1 MSIHDHRFQISIE
14 LAGVNPAMLASVLQG
29 LTPAWHIDPVPS
41 APRRA
46 RLVAPPLGYGEIAML
61 QDVVRA
67 VRRLGARVDETT
79 PMELCVDASRI
90 DARATRNLEALLAKQ
105 AELLARVF
113 GRSIDRL
120 GFQRV
125 KGEPFGKG
133 AIAIS
138 LAATLH
144 TGELA
149 AAIVLA
155 LAIVERALTA
165 RAASSKPRPFDATGA
180 RYDFRC
186 FLLRLGLIGEEFR
199 DAREQLLKRLPGSA
213 AWKSGRPPRATAD
226 RAAVGA
232 HDFP

>member
-1 MSIHDHRFQISIE
+1 MSMHDHRFQLSIE
-14 LAGVNPAMLASVLQG
+14 LVGVTPAMLANALEG
-29 LTPAWHIDPVPS
+29 LTPAWRIDAVPG
-41 APRRA
+41 ALRRA
-46 RLVAPPLGYGEIAML
+46 RLVAPRLGYGDIAAL

-67 VRRLGARVDETT
+67 ARRLGARVDETT
-79 PMELCVDASRI
+79 PMELHIDAARI

-105 AELLARVF
+105 AELLVRVL

-125 KGEPFGKG
+125 KGAPFAKG

-138 LAATLH
+138 LTATLH

-149 AAIVLA
+149 AGIVLA

-165 RAASSKPRPFDATGA
+165 RAASSKPRPFDATSA

-199 DAREQLLKRLPGSA
+199 DTREQLLKRLPGSA
-213 AWKSGRPPRATAD
+213 AWKSGRPAREHAD
-226 RAAVGA
+226 RLAVGA
-232 HDFP
+232 HHFP